1 MLPEGDLG
9 ETKILAALLG
19 TSEMVAGLTDL
30 EEVLGVIVRIAPQLV
45 GVDRCAVLLYDEKK
59 QEFRTAQVFGPD
71 RERNAMF
78 QRLVVR
84 EEDIRKLAH
93 RILEQKLPALIR
105 EGMLPPH
112 MAEGLG
118 MKTVLVV
125 PLICRDRVLG
135 IMTLDHTRGQRLFTS
150 KEINVVTGIAQQAAI
165 AIDTFRLKSEAERA
179 KERMRVATEL
189 LADGVL
195 TLTDAFRIDSLDAA
209 AEALL
214 GWKTAEVA
222 GKPLAEAF
230 AVTNREGVR
239 LPEVRESAELVLRPP
254 RREHPLLYFQRKD
267 GSRILVE
274 VRTAPVRDDMGDVVE
289 VVCALRRVA
298 PAQAGVTE
306 PLASSAP
313 RRAPNVEPAD

>member
-45 GVDRCAVLLYDEKK
+45 GVDRCAVLLYDGKK

-195 TLTDAFRIDSLDAA
+195 ALTDAFRIDSLDAA

-274 VRTAPVRDDMGDVVE
+274 VRTAPVRDEMGDVVE

-306 PLASSAP
+306 SLASSAP
-313 RRAPNVEPAD
+313 RRAPNVEPVD